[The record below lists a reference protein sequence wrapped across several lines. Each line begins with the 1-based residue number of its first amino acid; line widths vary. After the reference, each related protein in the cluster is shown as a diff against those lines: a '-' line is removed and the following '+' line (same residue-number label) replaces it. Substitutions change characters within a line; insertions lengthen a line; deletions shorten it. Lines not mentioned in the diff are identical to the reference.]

1 MATEEAS
8 VENGFKDTKKKK
20 RRYRR
25 GKQNHSLSASCSVN
39 EMCMDE
45 SRPSSDHVVSSG
57 HNQQQKE
64 CNMGFSSI
72 PAMHLNKQIA
82 DGNPNSDQSITHE
95 ISGVVFSE
103 IQADVAAHCN
113 EKKLAS
119 RRVKDATDKLYMWA
133 LLKKNKQILYSE
145 ARVLGLGPKFMSIYI
160 AKLAIERRI
169 YYDEV
174 EGLTVEWLDATSTLL
189 LSLSMHKR
197 PNRKSGLGKFRP
209 LKEIALIVSPIDLN
223 LETSLLSGE
232 GESGESLGYGG
243 TSDVINLEPSVFPLT
258 LRILS
263 TIPVA
268 LHATGGDDGPL
279 DIMARL
285 YISSYFQCVSR
296 LIIVGA
302 CVLRLRTLDFSV
314 GIAGNP
320 IIFFVIGC
328 PELLSGVEYDVL
340 HVQIRKWLA
349 SIVCVVEILMER
361 YLVEV
366 EIFCATWV

>member
-1 MATEEAS
+1 MDTEEAS

-25 GKQNHSLSASCSVN
+25 GKRNHSLSASCSVN
-39 EMCMDE
+39 EMCM
-45 SRPSSDHVVSSG
+45 
-57 HNQQQKE
+57 
-64 CNMGFSSI
+64 
-72 PAMHLNKQIA
+72 HLNKQIA
-82 DGNPNSDQSITHE
+82 DGNPNSHQSITHE

-103 IQADVAAHCN
+103 ILADVAARCN
-113 EKKLAS
+113 EKKLAN

-174 EGLTVEWLDATSTLL
+174 EGLTVEWLNATSTLL
-189 LSLSMHKR
+189 LSQSMHKR

-209 LKEIALIVSPIDLN
+209 LKEVALIVSPINLN

-232 GESGESLGYGG
+232 GENGESLGYGG

-268 LHATGGDDGPL
+268 LHAIGGDDGPL
-279 DIMARL
+279 DIVARL
-285 YISSYFQCVSR
+285 YISSYFQ
-296 LIIVGA
+296 
-302 CVLRLRTLDFSV
+302 
-314 GIAGNP
+314 
-320 IIFFVIGC
+320 
-328 PELLSGVEYDVL
+328 
-340 HVQIRKWLA
+340 
-349 SIVCVVEILMER
+349 
-361 YLVEV
+361 
-366 EIFCATWV
+366 

>member
-1 MATEEAS
+1 MGDLTIESSGGAMNTEEAS
-8 VENGFKDTKKKK
+8 VENGFKDNKKKK

-25 GKQNHSLSASCSVN
+25 DKRNHSLSASCSVN

-103 IQADVAAHCN
+103 ILADVAARCN

-119 RRVKDATDKLYMWA
+119 RRAKDATDKLYMWA
-133 LLKKNKQILYSE
+133 LLKKNK
-145 ARVLGLGPKFMSIYI
+145 
-160 AKLAIERRI
+160 IERLI

-189 LSLSMHKR
+189 LSQSMHKR

-209 LKEIALIVSPIDLN
+209 LKEVALIVSPINLN
-223 LETSLLSGE
+223 LETSSLSGE
-232 GESGESLGYGG
+232 GENGESLGYGG

-268 LHATGGDDGPL
+268 LHAIGGDDSPL
-279 DIMARL
+279 DIVARL
-285 YISSYFQCVSR
+285 YISSYFQ
-296 LIIVGA
+296 
-302 CVLRLRTLDFSV
+302 
-314 GIAGNP
+314 
-320 IIFFVIGC
+320 
-328 PELLSGVEYDVL
+328 
-340 HVQIRKWLA
+340 
-349 SIVCVVEILMER
+349 
-361 YLVEV
+361 
-366 EIFCATWV
+366 